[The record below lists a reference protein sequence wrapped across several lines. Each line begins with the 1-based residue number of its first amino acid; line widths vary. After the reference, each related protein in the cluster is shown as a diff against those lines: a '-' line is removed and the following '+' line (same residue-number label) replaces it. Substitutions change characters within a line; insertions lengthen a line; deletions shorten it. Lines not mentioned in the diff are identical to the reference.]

1 MGRFVKKVNLDPK
14 EIRYMTLADKQEC
27 MAEVDRRRKT
37 AWLYSLFFCG
47 GILVYIMVYSL
58 ISAMYTLSVMKLLP
72 EIGAL
77 MFLVPVIVFVPSFF
91 AHSMNGVCVV
101 LTSVA
106 YMLAG
111 LYTIVTGS
119 FVNAWIAPF
128 AFAGAVVYF
137 MLSRTCDMYY
147 ALEKEEGFPEFCDIK
162 CMSDSA
168 REIIERHKDDAEP
181 TLHAMTEMAILAEKM
196 KAEKE
201 NTSAGDNTSEKSED
215 NVSAEDAASDKAE
228 DIDVHEKTADDNTIT
243 KEATI
248 EMAENIMKENTQANK
263 KRSRKK
269 RKRNN

>member
-47 GILVYIMVYSL
+47 GIMLFIMVYSL
-58 ISAMYTLSVMKLLP
+58 ISAMYTLSVLKLLP
-72 EIGAL
+72 EIGTL

-91 AHSMNGVCVV
+91 AHSMHGGSVV

-106 YMLAG
+106 YMLVG

-137 MLSRTCDMYY
+137 ILSRTCDMYY

-181 TLHAMTEMAILAEKM
+181 ALHAMTEMAILAEKM
-196 KAEKE
+196 RAEKE
-201 NTSAGDNTSEKSED
+201 NTSAAEETAED
-215 NVSAEDAASDKAE
+215 NA
-228 DIDVHEKTADDNTIT
+228 VHEKTADDKTIT
-243 KEATI
+243 KEAAI
-248 EMAENIMKENTQANK
+248 EMAENIMKESTQANK